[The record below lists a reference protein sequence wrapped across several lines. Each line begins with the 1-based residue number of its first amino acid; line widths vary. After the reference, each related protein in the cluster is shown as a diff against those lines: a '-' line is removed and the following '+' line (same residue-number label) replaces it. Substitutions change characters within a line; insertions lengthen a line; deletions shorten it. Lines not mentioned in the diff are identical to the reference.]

1 MLEAL
6 FASVGLFPRGPV
18 PWNIDLPEDGP
29 GVYVIVSDGEV
40 VYIGQATRS
49 LARRLREFY
58 RQQYGAKSPHREEQD
73 MLRLTTTLAVYW
85 ASTEDPRGAAAEMLR
100 WFSRRFAHLPL
111 GNRK

>member
-1 MLEAL
+1 MIEEL
-6 FASVGLFPRGPV
+6 FASGGLFPRGPL
-18 PWNIDLPEDGP
+18 PWHIDLPDTGP

-40 VYIGQATRS
+40 VHIGQTTRS

-58 RQQYGAKSPHREEQD
+58 RQQYGTKSPYTEEQD
-73 MLRLTTTLAVYW
+73 ILRLTTPLSVYW
-85 ASTEDPRGAAAEMLR
+85 AATDDPRGAEAEMLR